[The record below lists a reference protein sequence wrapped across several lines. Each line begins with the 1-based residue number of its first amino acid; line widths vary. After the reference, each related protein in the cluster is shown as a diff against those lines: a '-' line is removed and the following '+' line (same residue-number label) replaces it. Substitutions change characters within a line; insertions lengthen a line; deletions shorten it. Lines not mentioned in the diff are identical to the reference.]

1 MLNNSISISVSDDD
15 SEDSSSRLRSRIRH
29 KRKKPFMR
37 GRPAL
42 TRKIIS
48 KLFKWWPALLLI
60 LAVTLLVYEAVKIGG
75 GERRSPPPIKK
86 SESAYSRSSG
96 FKPQENLNRLDP
108 TTRVVAGVRERCLK
122 LLPPEE
128 LELLEIPN
136 DEDSRSPVKD
146 LVYAMETDR
155 PSKEEK
161 FNLSMI
167 YLEGARFNLF
177 TGNQTLEE
185 REQSFKVTERAEVH
199 CGFFCERGGFWI
211 SDEDQSYMKTCKVVV
226 STCAFGGGD
235 DLYQPIG
242 MSETSLQKV
251 CYVAFWDEVTLATQ
265 EAEGNKV
272 DDSRFIGKWRIIIVR
287 DLPFR
292 DQRLNGKIPKM
303 LPHRLFP
310 NARYS
315 IWVDSKSQFRR
326 DPLGVLEALLWRSDH
341 ELAISEHGARSNVYD
356 EAKAVVK
363 KNKAT
368 PEEVEVQLT
377 QYRQDGLPEDKRF
390 NGKKALAEAS
400 IIVRKHTPLTNLF
413 MCLWFNE
420 VLGSLI
426 WPSFVFM
433 IEVLQKPASRKITT
447 VLQIGLHFVVLAITV
462 GGYAAPYAAAPPD
475 VGALIFHRMLTEGPE
490 NTSRVVGKAQG
501 FIIPVESF
509 AHSDFNIIYLTFHE
523 NEYSG
528 SVSILAKNINGHREK
543 EELTVVGG
551 TGSFAFARGLAVFV
565 QTDGEK
571 SNLDANYYIKLQLK
585 FPNR

>member
-1 MLNNSISISVSDDD
+1 MASPMLNNSISISVSDDD
-15 SEDSSSRLRSRIRH
+15 PEDPSTHLRSRIRR
-29 KRKKPFMR
+29 KRKKPFLR
-37 GRPAL
+37 GRPHL
-42 TRKIIS
+42 TRKIIT
-48 KLFKWWPALLLI
+48 KLLKWWPAVLLI
-60 LAVTLLVYEAVKIGG
+60 LAITLLVFEAVKIGG
-75 GERRSPPPIKK
+75 GERRSPPRVKK
-86 SESAYSRSSG
+86 SENASSRSSAI
-96 FKPQENLNRLDP
+96 KPQGNLNRLDP

-128 LELLEIPN
+128 LELLEFPN
-136 DEDSRSPVKD
+136 DEESRSPVKH
-146 LVYAMETDR
+146 LVYAKETDEA
-155 PSKEEK
+155 SKEGK

-177 TGNQTLEE
+177 TGIQTLEH

-199 CGFFCERGGFWI
+199 CGFYCERGGFRI
-211 SDEDQSYMKTCKVVV
+211 SDEDKSYMKTCKVVV

-242 MSETSLQKV
+242 MTETSLQKV

-326 DPLGVLEALLWRSDH
+326 DPLGVLEALLWRSNY
-341 ELAISEHGARSNVYD
+341 ELAISEHGARSSVYD

-390 NGKKALAEAS
+390 NGKKVS
-400 IIVRKHTPLTNLF
+400 SRSFYNRK
-413 MCLWFNE
+413 E
-420 VLGSLI
+420 
-426 WPSFVFM
+426 
-433 IEVLQKPASRKITT
+433 
-447 VLQIGLHFVVLAITV
+447 
-462 GGYAAPYAAAPPD
+462 
-475 VGALIFHRMLTEGPE
+475 
-490 NTSRVVGKAQG
+490 
-501 FIIPVESF
+501 
-509 AHSDFNIIYLTFHE
+509 AHSDDEFVN
-523 NEYSG
+523 
-528 SVSILAKNINGHREK
+528 VSL
-543 EELTVVGG
+543 V
-551 TGSFAFARGLAVFV
+551 
-565 QTDGEK
+565 
-571 SNLDANYYIKLQLK
+571 
-585 FPNR
+585 